1 MEPTMNRKLHV
12 VLLLAVALCAIPCAV
27 LAAKPYEGKV
37 LRISTFGGQWQASTQ
52 QLKGRVIEEMT
63 GAKVEYVVG
72 NPKENIPT
80 AIAALRRGAP
90 PPFDVIELAE
100 DGSQFLAVQSGVLQ
114 KLDYSKLPNAANVRP
129 IYKHDAL
136 VAFFRVNLGIIYN
149 RDKFKAAGVPPPQR
163 FEDLLDSRVVGH
175 VSLPNSNVTMWPYM
189 LVGFALDGGGS
200 EKNLDPAFKQLAK
213 ANVLDYYRAS
223 AEANSRVAS
232 GEIWASVYTNGLTF
246 RLMNDGVPVSFVDPL
261 LGPHGEWKGFEYTDL
276 AGVMK
281 NTTVPELA
289 YMYINLSLDPRI
301 QYEHAKIVGYGP
313 TNTLIEDT
321 FLKDPV
327 LKDRY
332 LHDEKDIAKEYRM
345 DWSIVEKSMPA
356 WTDRWNRE
364 IVRK

>member
-1 MEPTMNRKLHV
+1 MIRKLHV
-12 VLLLAVALCAIPCAV
+12 LPLFALA
-27 LAAKPYEGKV
+27 LATMGCPAFAAGPYEGKV
-37 LRISTFGGQWQASTQ
+37 LRISTFGGEWQTSTH
-52 QLKGRVIEEMT
+52 QLKGKIIEQMT
-63 GAKVEYVVG
+63 GAKVEYVIG
-72 NPKENIPT
+72 NPKENIPK

-90 PPFDVIELAE
+90 PPFDIIELAE
-100 DGSQFLAVQSGVLQ
+100 DGSQFLAVQSGVLE

-129 IYKHDAL
+129 IYKHDQL

-149 RDKFKAAGVPPPQR
+149 RDKFKAAGVQPPQR
-163 FEDLLDSRVVGH
+163 FEDLLDSRVVNH

-223 AEANSRVAS
+223 AESNSRVAS

-246 RLMNDGVPVSFVDPL
+246 RLMNDGVPVAFVDPL

-276 AGVMK
+276 VGIMK
-281 NTTVPELA
+281 NSPVAQLA
-289 YMYINLSLDPRI
+289 YMYINLALDPKV

-313 TNTLIEDT
+313 TNSLIEDT

-332 LHDEKDIAKEYRM
+332 LHEDKDIAKEYRM
-345 DWSIVEKSMPA
+345 DWSVVEKNLPS